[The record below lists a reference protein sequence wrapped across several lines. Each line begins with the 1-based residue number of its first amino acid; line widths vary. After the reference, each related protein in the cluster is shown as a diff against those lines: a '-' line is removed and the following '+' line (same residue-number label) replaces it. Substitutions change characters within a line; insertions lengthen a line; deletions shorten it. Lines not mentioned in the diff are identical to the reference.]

1 MYSTQQLGA
10 VALVINTYY
19 LKQNNVTQS
28 PITICAITIRSIWRK
43 HIPVTISSNWNI
55 KAAQIITVYP
65 CAVYIHTRVSCKV
78 ISKMIFNFH
87 KHMSLPSR
95 VFSSLH
101 LLTPQCKLVSIV
113 KFSTADILCLSLE
126 QTLNELLSV
135 SIIRFDS
142 AEMIACLD
150 STRPSTISGI
160 LQTMP
165 WISQWLLNLPYSS
178 PVHSH
183 FRLGHKAGL

>member
-1 MYSTQQLGA
+1 M
-10 VALVINTYY
+10 
-19 LKQNNVTQS
+19 
-28 PITICAITIRSIWRK
+28 
-43 HIPVTISSNWNI
+43 
-55 KAAQIITVYP
+55 YP
-65 CAVYIHTRVSCKV
+65 CAVYIHTPISCKV
-78 ISKMIFNFH
+78 INKMDFKYH

-113 KFSTADILCLSLE
+113 KFSTADILSLSLE

-135 SIIRFDS
+135 LIIRSDS

-150 STRPSTISGI
+150 STQPSTISGI

-165 WISQWLLNLPYSS
+165 WILQWLDRLRAGTYHILPQYIPTSDS
-178 PVHSH
+178 AIKQVSKTWRTSA
-183 FRLGHKAGL
+183 FVNNIVMSCNVAFIKYVA